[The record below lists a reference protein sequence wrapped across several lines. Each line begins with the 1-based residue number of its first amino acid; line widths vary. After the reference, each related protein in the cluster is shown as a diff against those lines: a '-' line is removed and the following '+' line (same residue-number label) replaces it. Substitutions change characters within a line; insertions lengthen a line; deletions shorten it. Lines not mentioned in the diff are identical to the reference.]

1 MPGSKPSKNLDLFQ
15 QQIQTAYREKKHDAF
30 KVMVEYKRHA
40 LIARL
45 SKS

>member
-30 KVMVEYKRHA
+30 KVMVEYERHA